1 MIHFT
6 LVSTD
11 LPTQIQFVQC
21 KWRLHRFSRARFV
34 ALVLHLLRRRM
45 KGLAW
50 GDKWRKRNECF
61 GQLFV
66 CIDGNGQH
74 NSSLQD
80 QCYLLLHK
88 QLVRTSKRWIL
99 RDHRIF
105 RFISTMVV
113 PMEFHYLLST
123 NPMLRW
129 MLCGIVGARLAFWWP
144 WSLFEFFFW
153 KKEKTT
159 AQRTIKAKFILKIF
173 RNGVHSLI
181 DKIQLKNLND
191 FILAQ
196 FKFNKPF
203 RQKPNSFWSPLNRK
217 IPDGRY
223 VDVRKPKTFSSFRPH
238 EETVFILH
246 GFNGTA
252 RDTHMRYLKDGKND
266 SVSSTKLA

>member
-66 CIDGNGQH
+66 CIDGNGQQ

-88 QLVRTSKRWIL
+88 QLVCTSKRWIL

-129 MLCGIVGARLAFWWP
+129 MLCGIVGASHFDGHGHYSNFSLEERENNRPAYHKSEIYLENLP
-144 WSLFEFFFW
+144 KWS
-153 KKEKTT
+153 
-159 AQRTIKAKFILKIF
+159 A
-173 RNGVHSLI
+173 LI
-181 DKIQLKNLND
+181 D
-191 FILAQ
+191 
-196 FKFNKPF
+196 
-203 RQKPNSFWSPLNRK
+203 W
-217 IPDGRY
+217 
-223 VDVRKPKTFSSFRPH
+223 
-238 EETVFILH
+238 
-246 GFNGTA
+246 
-252 RDTHMRYLKDGKND
+252 
-266 SVSSTKLA
+266 